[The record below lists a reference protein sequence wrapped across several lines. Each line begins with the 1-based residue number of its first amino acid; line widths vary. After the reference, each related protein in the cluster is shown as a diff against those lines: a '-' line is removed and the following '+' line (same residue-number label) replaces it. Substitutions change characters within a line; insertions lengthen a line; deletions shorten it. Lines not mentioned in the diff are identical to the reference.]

1 MYFSAEKAR
10 YFLTDIDGNA
20 VWLLKAATNT
30 PYKCETV
37 NGTRVVKCGGVMA
50 DPQKLFSHL
59 WAEQNENAPL
69 PASCR
74 SPPHTP
80 PTAPPPAQSPVQ
92 PRADLSDS
100 NPSLASPM
108 PKSKAAEP
116 GCHPDSPPPRASAL
130 RKEPVA
136 NDDDS
141 NPSKRRRVTF
151 EGPLTTSEAQQHDEA
166 TASQMQGVNM
176 KPDELPEFS
185 VGVTNEGLPF
195 TAPKGVNGKADSMHP
210 LARALHRSDSGG
222 CDDWT
227 IGRATV
233 SRAQFVASAS
243 GKTKSMYVHNLLKFP
258 SRVPLHPPTPSLA
271 LAEPPDSPSPQKPK
285 PDVEMADT
293 AAVEAE
299 GHGKTAVEVPADD
312 VSTGPAVPMQPSM
325 PPSMGDIEAKF
336 AEALAKQQLEF
347 DRRFAE
353 ALAKQQEQQQQQP
366 LQSSPDQGAEAAAAA
381 SAVASPA
388 GQTAKQLADAT
399 AMQQQQPLQA
409 PSATAAP
416 SAEPTESSTVAPPA
430 GQPADQTD
438 KPAGATTE
446 PLANAKASGAPSPPP
461 PATGDAGNNATV
473 EAGATAKA
481 EANAMAAGAPA
492 ESQGSGQAKATPLTG
507 PPALAPEVA
516 ALIEKNRAGALAN
529 AKSKAVEPAT

>member
-1 MYFSAEKAR
+1 
-10 YFLTDIDGNA
+10 
-20 VWLLKAATNT
+20 
-30 PYKCETV
+30 
-37 NGTRVVKCGGVMA
+37 
-50 DPQKLFSHL
+50 
-59 WAEQNENAPL
+59 
-69 PASCR
+69 
-74 SPPHTP
+74 
-80 PTAPPPAQSPVQ
+80 
-92 PRADLSDS
+92 
-100 NPSLASPM
+100 
-108 PKSKAAEP
+108 
-116 GCHPDSPPPRASAL
+116 
-130 RKEPVA
+130 
-136 NDDDS
+136 
-141 NPSKRRRVTF
+141 
-151 EGPLTTSEAQQHDEA
+151 
-166 TASQMQGVNM
+166 M

-353 ALAKQQEQQQQQP
+353 ALAKQQEQQQQP
-366 LQSSPDQGAEAAAAA
+366 LQSSPDQGAEAAAAAAAA

-399 AMQQQQPLQA
+399 AMQQQQQQPLQA

-416 SAEPTESSTVAPPA
+416 SAELSPLQWHRQQASLRTRPISLQVPLQSHLPTPKHQELHRRRHRRREMLGTMLRLRPVL
-430 GQPADQTD
+430 QPRLR
-438 KPAGATTE
+438 P
-446 PLANAKASGAPSPPP
+446 
-461 PATGDAGNNATV
+461 
-473 EAGATAKA
+473 
-481 EANAMAAGAPA
+481 
-492 ESQGSGQAKATPLTG
+492 TPWL
-507 PPALAPEVA
+507 LAP
-516 ALIEKNRAGALAN
+516 LRRARDRDRQRL
-529 AKSKAVEPAT
+529 PR